1 MKKVIYAKGE
11 VVFREGDLGSCF
23 YQIEEG
29 TAGVYLHYGEAEQR
43 KLTDMKPGQ
52 FFGEMAVI
60 ETWPRSTTIVAESE
74 LHAIEI
80 AEDDLN
86 AYFSEQP
93 DKIYALMK
101 QLGDRIR
108 SLTAEYDEV
117 NNFIKEKAEA
127 GAEKKEGFIAKLK
140 KYLELNA
147 LASKTTGVAQEEVI
161 TMKEFGSKDKDSTQ
175 VLEFRKGQIIFRQG
189 DEGNYMYAIHYG
201 SVGIYLDYGTAEEK
215 KLTTL
220 YSNTFFGEMGLI
232 SDEKRSATA
241 VVEEDGTL
249 LETIRAENL
258 ESLFKS
264 NPLKIDMILNHLSHR
279 LRRLTQDY
287 VEACRKAV
295 EGA

>member
-43 KLTDMKPGQ
+43 KLTEMKPGQ
-52 FFGEMAVI
+52 YFGEMAVI

-80 AEDDLN
+80 AEGDLN

-117 NNFIKEKAEA
+117 NNFIREKAEA

-147 LASKTTGVAQEEVI
+147 LASKNTGVTQEEVI

-175 VLEFRKGQIIFRQG
+175 VLEFRKGQIIFREG
-189 DEGNYMYAIHYG
+189 DPGNYMYAIHGG
-201 SVGIYLDYGTAEEK
+201 SVGIYLDYGTAQEK

-220 YSNTFFGEMGLI
+220 YSNSFFGEMGLI
-232 SDEKRSATA
+232 SEEKRSATA

-249 LETIRAENL
+249 LETIRAESL

-264 NPLKIDMILNHLSHR
+264 NPVKIDMILSHLSHR
-279 LRRLTQDY
+279 LRRLTLDY
-287 VEACRKAV
+287 VKACRKAV
-295 EGA
+295 EEG